1 MLMFIMKIHA
11 HEREKIMFETNENSR
26 IVSRVTPNGKL
37 RTETRYR
44 DPGSDRYA
52 ISTDPTSKTTKLFLD
67 LEGGDIRGGETLE
80 LTGRQARSLYR
91 VLSQHF
97 DYTKNA

>member
-1 MLMFIMKIHA
+1 MY
-11 HEREKIMFETNENSR
+11 ETNDNSR
-26 IVSRVTPNGKL
+26 IVSRVTPNRKF

-44 DPGSDRYA
+44 DPGSDRFA
-52 ISTDPTSKTTKLFLD
+52 ISTDPSTNTTKLFLD
-67 LEGGDIRGGETLE
+67 LEGGEIRGGETLT

-97 DYTKNA
+97 NLAIR